1 MKLTRQIEAIG
12 GDWIG
17 ACCSA
22 VPSTDSP
29 GKVTINRN
37 GLVLKRVPKASRIQ
51 AAKALTEAL
60 EQVEIKNSLTAWQ
73 CLFDFA
79 RQCLSKPSRGGKKS
93 KSLATVVNKQIKDFA
108 EHKLAEKNASQNT
121 SNNRK
126 KSKHSSTEGQLISS
140 MVSSKL
146 GIGDVKGAVR
156 ILSSDATLLD
166 CTPEIVE
173 KLKSKHPDLHKD
185 SNFPAAPTE
194 SESLKS
200 LTVSVEDAK
209 RCISSFKNGCS
220 DGLAPQHLKDITSD
234 ALGETSKH
242 LLQTMVKFLNGIVQC
257 GNIPD
262 TVQSSF
268 FGASLIALSKK
279 DGGVTPIAVGNTSRR
294 LAGKACMFKVSC
306 NLTDEFQPHQ
316 MGVCIPSGSE
326 VAVHACRNFIRFEDS
341 NSILLKID
349 FKNAFNTV
357 KRDAILHKVK
367 ELLPKIFPFVF
378 QAYAQP
384 TDLFFGKESLLP
396 KEGVQQGD
404 PLGPLLFSLAIQD
417 LISDCDSKFNM
428 W

>member
-1 MKLTRQIEAIG
+1 M
-12 GDWIG
+12 
-17 ACCSA
+17 
-22 VPSTDSP
+22 
-29 GKVTINRN
+29 
-37 GLVLKRVPKASRIQ
+37 PKASRIQ

-60 EQVEIKNSLTAWQ
+60 EQVVIKNSLTAWQ
-73 CLFDFA
+73 RLFDFA
-79 RQCLSKPSRGGKKS
+79 SQCLSKPSRGGKKS
-93 KSLATVVNKQIKDFA
+93 KSMAAVVNKQIKDFT
-108 EHKLAEKNASQNT
+108 EHKLVEKNASQNT

-126 KSKHSSTEGQLISS
+126 KSKHSSTEGQLISN

-146 GIGDVKGAVR
+146 GMGDVKGAVR
-156 ILSSDATLLD
+156 ILSSDATVLD
-166 CTPEIVE
+166 RTPEIVE

-209 RCISSFKNGCS
+209 RCISSFKNGS
-220 DGLAPQHLKDITSD
+220 SAGPDGLVQQHLKDITSD

-242 LLQTMVKFLNGIVQC
+242 LLQTIVKFLNGIVLC

-262 TVQSSF
+262 GIQSSF

-279 DGGVTPIAVGNTSRR
+279 DGGVRPIAVGNTLRR

-316 MGVCIPSGSE
+316 MGVCIQSGAE
-326 VAVHACRNFIRFEDS
+326 VAVHACRNFISSEDS

-349 FKNAFNTV
+349 FKNAFNAMR
-357 KRDAILHKVK
+357 RDAILHKVK
-367 ELLPKIFPFVF
+367 ESLPQIFPFVF

-384 TDLFFGKESLLP
+384 TYLFFGKESLLS
-396 KEGVQQGD
+396 KEDLQQGD

-417 LISDCDSKFNM
+417 LISNCDSKFNM
-428 W
+428 WYLDDGTLGGNADSFFRFSENHSSRKQSGIKYQPI